1 MLFKSIGVAA
11 ATHSSANSEDFKPVT
26 LRLSE
31 NEVQLYDAI
40 GKAMGLNRQ
49 DFLAHLIRSSFKAAL
64 SEFVIGYTSSA
75 PSISV
80 EELIHSY
87 ADSDEVKARVS
98 SLLRSI
104 NSELMDEEEKSVQEF
119 FRNGGD
125 DAPYYEYATPRKG
138 IFAEKKSSAKPLFGS
153 EEDSKDD

>member
-11 ATHSSANSEDFKPVT
+11 ATHSSANSEDYKPVT

-40 GKAMGLNRQ
+40 GKAMGLNCQ

-87 ADSDEVKARVS
+87 AESDEVKARVS
-98 SLLRSI
+98 ALLQTIS
-104 NSELMDEEEKSVQEF
+104 SEFMQEDEKEIQEF
-119 FRNGGD
+119 FARGQD
-125 DAPYYEYATPRKG
+125 QYEYATQREG
-138 IFAEKKSSAKPLFGS
+138 IFPKKKPLTQNLFDS
-153 EEDSKDD
+153 EEGFKDD

>member
-1 MLFKSIGVAA
+1 M
-11 ATHSSANSEDFKPVT
+11 
-26 LRLSE
+26 RLSE

-87 ADSDEVKARVS
+87 AESDEVKARVS
-98 SLLRSI
+98 ALLQTIS
-104 NSELMDEEEKSVQEF
+104 SEFMQEDEKEIQEF
-119 FRNGGD
+119 LLVVRISMNTLLSVKVFSL
-125 DAPYYEYATPRKG
+125 RK
-138 IFAEKKSSAKPLFGS
+138 SP
-153 EEDSKDD
+153 

>member
-11 ATHSSANSEDFKPVT
+11 ATHSSANSEDYKPVT

-40 GKAMGLNRQ
+40 GKAMSLNRQ

-87 ADSDEVKARVS
+87 AESDEVKARVS
-98 SLLRSI
+98 ALLQTIS
-104 NSELMDEEEKSVQEF
+104 SEFMQEDEKEIQEF
-119 FRNGGD
+119 LLVVRISMNTLLSVKVFSL
-125 DAPYYEYATPRKG
+125 RK
-138 IFAEKKSSAKPLFGS
+138 SP
-153 EEDSKDD
+153 